1 MPLLPLPGAEGCEDT
16 KTWDDLAPE
25 IIATV
30 KYTNTFSTAAPAV
43 LHAHPKGVV
52 EDLCLPAPELDTVEG
67 FCFCLLLLLFCFVV
81 VLFHFDCFCL

>member
-30 KYTNTFSTAAPAV
+30 KYTNTFSTSAPAV
-43 LHAHPKGVV
+43 LHADPKGVV
-52 EDLCLPAPELDTVEG
+52 EDLCLPAPELDSGGVL
-67 FCFCLLLLLFCFVV
+67 FLFFVLFCFVV